1 MAQVFPLFEIIIEDT
16 KTSSGTREIPM
27 TDDVY
32 QCFQRIIANR
42 PKPKTEPMIVS
53 VKTNSGFCQTARYGK
68 MQPSLTESV
77 RELEECN
84 GT

>member
-1 MAQVFPLFEIIIEDT
+1 MKKRIMPLLMVLLLVMAITVPTASAVNSRVISGRPTLRISGDT
-16 KTSSGTREIPM
+16 AYCE
-27 TDDVY
+27 
-32 QCFQRIIANR
+32 
-42 PKPKTEPMIVS
+42 VS

>member
-1 MAQVFPLFEIIIEDT
+1 M
-16 KTSSGTREIPM
+16 
-27 TDDVY
+27 
-32 QCFQRIIANR
+32 N
-42 PKPKTEPMIVS
+42 VS